1 MKEEA
6 LLNAWHCNVPIIRR
20 LRNLGLCHISAGNSD
35 ISARLLT
42 RQAGPRRDLK
52 AWNASWGAYGAP
64 DLETAL
70 VMPGDFCK
78 LCATSAC
85 TGRLRDWTDPLTA
98 HGDTMRLHT
107 LSIRQLT
114 GMAAIACAAA
124 LIPAA
129 ALAATPPPLT
139 RVGTWSSS
147 GPPNC
152 DKHPASRPLPN
163 QGSRLACL
171 RPAGSRPAL
180 PHAKASARADPVPG
194 A

>member
-85 TGRLRDWTDPLTA
+85 TGRLKDWTDPLTA
-98 HGDTMRLHT
+98 HGGHHAAAHT
-107 LSIRQLT
+107 LDPATDRHGCHRLRRGTDPGGRAGRNS
-114 GMAAIACAAA
+114 AA
-124 LIPAA
+124 
-129 ALAATPPPLT
+129 
-139 RVGTWSSS
+139 S
-147 GPPNC
+147 
-152 DKHPASRPLPN
+152 D
-163 QGSRLACL
+163 QGRHLVIEWTAEL
-171 RPAGSRPAL
+171 
-180 PHAKASARADPVPG
+180 
-194 A
+194 